1 MVGPEGERHDDP
13 VDKFGIPQALFDMQA
28 RFSRLPGEAYGFAS
42 GMTSHLLEEDLAQ
55 AYLVSRPQR
64 LEVARIFK
72 ELGVKGKQLGQVMRD
87 LHTLATGNAKPR
99 RK

>member
-13 VDKFGIPQALFDMQA
+13 VDKFGIP
-28 RFSRLPGEAYGFAS
+28 
-42 GMTSHLLEEDLAQ
+42 Q